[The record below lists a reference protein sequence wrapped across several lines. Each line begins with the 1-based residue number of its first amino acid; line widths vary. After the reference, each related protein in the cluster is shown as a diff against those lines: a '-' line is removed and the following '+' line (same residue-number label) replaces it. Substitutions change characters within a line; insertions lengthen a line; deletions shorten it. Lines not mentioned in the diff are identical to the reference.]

1 MKIKVGKNLVASFS
15 YKEDKE
21 SILHELNV
29 IAAREGKHK
38 SEIIIALIEE
48 YVKAHSS
55 GNDSFKLDNWQE
67 DPDFKAVPTILSD
80 PQIWYK
86 YLQDCTPEDRTR
98 ILKQANIIR
107 TNAINIGNL
116 KPENK
121 RY

>member
-21 SILHELNV
+21 GMLHELNV
-29 IAAREGKHK
+29 IAAREGKK
-38 SEIIIALIEE
+38 RSEIIVQVLEE

-67 DPDFKAVPTILSD
+67 DPEFQAVPTILSD
-80 PQIWYK
+80 PQKWFK
-86 YLQDCTPEDRTR
+86 YLSDCTPEERTK
-98 ILKQANIIR
+98 ILKAANTIR

-116 KPENK
+116 RKK
-121 RY
+121 